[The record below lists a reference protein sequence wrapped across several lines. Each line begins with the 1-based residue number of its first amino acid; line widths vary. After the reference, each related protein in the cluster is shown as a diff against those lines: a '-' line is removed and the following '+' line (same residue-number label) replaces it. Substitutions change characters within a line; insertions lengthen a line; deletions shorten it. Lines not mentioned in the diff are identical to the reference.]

1 MDAIVL
7 AGGIATPQDPL
18 YPLSPNGLKSML
30 PIVGKPMVQWVLDA
44 LSGASL
50 VEDVVLIGIDD
61 IAGLSCSKTLHTLK
75 DEGSLMGNIK
85 QGATFLKELH
95 PQETHLLSVSADIP
109 TITPAIIDTSVKEF
123 QKAAVD
129 IYYSVVERS
138 VMEKRFPGSK
148 RTYIKMKDG
157 EICGGDLNA
166 FSKEAALNPAGLW
179 AELIKTRKSPLKQA
193 ALIGYGTLLR
203 IMLGQLT
210 LDHAA
215 ERVCARLGITGKA
228 VRTPFAEI
236 GMDVDKPFQFEM
248 VEKALL
254 G

>member
-7 AGGIATPQDPL
+7 AGGIATPEDPL
-18 YPLSPNGLKSML
+18 YSLSPNGLKSML
-30 PIVGKPMVQWVLDA
+30 PIAGKPMVQWVLDA

-50 VEDVVLIGIDD
+50 VEDVVLIGIEDCS
-61 IAGLSCSKTLHTLK
+61 GLSCSRPLHTLN

-85 QGATFLKELH
+85 QGAAFLKALH
-95 PQETHLLSVSADIP
+95 PQQTHLLSLSADIP
-109 TITPAIIDTSVKEF
+109 TITPAIVDASIREF
-123 QKAAVD
+123 QSTLVD
-129 IYYSVVERS
+129 IFYSVVERS
-138 VMEKRFPGSK
+138 LMEKRFPGSK

-157 EICGGDLNA
+157 EFCGGDLNA

-193 ALIGYGTLLR
+193 GQIGYGTLLG
-203 IMLGQLT
+203 ILLGRLT
-210 LDHAA
+210 LDQAA
-215 ERVCARLGITGKA
+215 ERVCKRLGITGKA